1 MDGSTL
7 SVLATELNGGADI
20 GDTLL
25 YQFLNLAKAMVE
37 QLRPWMLL
45 RKTDTTKT
53 VAASTSAW
61 QAAIDLSTI
70 TDFSRFYDS
79 GIACACPRW

>member
-1 MDGSTL
+1 MDGPTFIT
-7 SVLATELNGGADI
+7 LATELNGGAAI

-25 YQFLNLAKAMVE
+25 YQFLNIAKAMVE

-45 RKTDTTKT
+45 RKTDTSKT

-61 QAAIDLSTI
+61 QTAGLSTGVAR
-70 TDFSRFYDS
+70 SRS
-79 GIACACPRW
+79 GRGPAP